1 MARRVARV
9 ALLDCEDASK
19 WSDHLDVWRE
29 ALAGDDKS
37 SSEELEWTRYKACQG
52 ELPTAAALEN
62 FDAIVV
68 PGSHHSA
75 VVPADGQHP
84 PWMQAVMD
92 VIRGVVARG
101 HPQLFAA
108 CFGHQLLAATLGG
121 RVDHGG
127 QFVFKAE
134 NIELQARPW
143 SAWVVRVSA
152 VWTTTKNRS
161 ARASMRVTTLRG
173 LRVLP
178 SLRFSELCARH
189 SRVSLRSLDCVASWR
204 VGGVCRCSR
213 ATAMLSRSSHPE
225 LSGWA
230 APLRAS
236 MRSSALAKAFCRFK
250 DTLSFRWRC

>member
-161 ARASMRVTTLRG
+161 ARASMRVTTLRAACACCHHCVF
-173 LRVLP
+173 LSYVLDIYAC
-178 SLRFSELCARH
+178 SFAAWIAWRAGELAASADAREP
-189 SRVSLRSLDCVASWR
+189 R
-204 VGGVCRCSR
+204 RCC
-213 ATAMLSRSSHPE
+213 H
-225 LSGWA
+225 A
-230 APLRAS
+230 APT
-236 MRSSALAKAFCRFK
+236 RSCLVGQ
-250 DTLSFRWRC
+250 LHYVPV